1 MNMIKTPC
9 AHLKEFNKRKK
20 KKSLTPGTGGSGVE
34 LSMLRGDLLVTSP

>member
-9 AHLKEFNKRKK
+9 AHLKEFNKRK

-34 LSMLRGDLLVTSP
+34 LSMLRGDLLVISP